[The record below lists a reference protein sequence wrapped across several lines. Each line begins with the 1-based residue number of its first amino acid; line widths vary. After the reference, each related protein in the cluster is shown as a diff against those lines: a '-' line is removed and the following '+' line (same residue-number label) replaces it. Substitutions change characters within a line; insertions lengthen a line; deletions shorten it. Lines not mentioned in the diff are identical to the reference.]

1 MHHPWPGDSEHRRT
15 VRATVTH
22 IVSSKLNNFKFNKQL
37 LTSKAVIIG
46 LVSTIAVAILATTVG
61 YNTLAHDVII
71 SVDGKTR
78 SVSTFDG
85 TVADVL
91 TDEGVTVSPRD
102 QVVPSLDSAI
112 SDGTEISVRFSRPL
126 SVTVDGHKT
135 TYWTTATNVA
145 SALGQ
150 LGIRYGNAT
159 LSTSRDAAIDRQGM
173 ILVITTPKLFVLKL
187 GKSGARRVRATAPD
201 VRALLAYLHVT
212 YSADDIIRP
221 GLDQPIKAGEKV
233 TVIRVRSISQHFAH
247 ELVAPPVTERSDSS
261 MYAGTRK
268 TIKAGRPGARD
279 VTYQIVF
286 HNGAVYRKVVVAQ
299 HQVSAPTPSIV
310 AVGTKPMPASTSN
323 AGAWDQIA
331 QCESGGNWHDNT
343 GNGYYGGLQFSMGTW
358 RANGGVG
365 RPDQASREQQIAVA
379 ERVRKASGGYGAWP
393 VCGRGV

>member
-187 GKSGARRVRATAPD
+187 GKVGPPGRRHRSHRRRDQVRRVGSASPGLRSEVRRIGLHQDPIDWCQAQSLTQRLRVLEGHRAGEGQ
-201 VRALLAYLHVT
+201 VRASLEALCRELRITGEAVHHPTVRRPDLVNNRQHLSVRLAVVDHQ
-212 YSADDIIRP
+212 
-221 GLDQPIKAGEKV
+221 GLV
-233 TVIRVRSISQHFAH
+233 
-247 ELVAPPVTERSDSS
+247 ELVCQLDMATE
-261 MYAGTRK
+261 GTHLL
-268 TIKAGRPGARD
+268 GP
-279 VTYQIVF
+279 
-286 HNGAVYRKVVVAQ
+286 
-299 HQVSAPTPSIV
+299 
-310 AVGTKPMPASTSN
+310 AVGWRPEVIEASLTDRPNSHVGGQIGDFGECLVELALSRQPGRLVGVQRNPGDDRAVLPRCLHSPA
-323 AGAWDQIA
+323 
-331 QCESGGNWHDNT
+331 
-343 GNGYYGGLQFSMGTW
+343 
-358 RANGGVG
+358 RA
-365 RPDQASREQQIAVA
+365 R
-379 ERVRKASGGYGAWP
+379 
-393 VCGRGV
+393 